1 MNILSCSVG
10 PRFVAALCCSVG
22 LGVASVAHAQTLLS
36 HYILDGSG
44 DDTGSLNIDGTLT
57 GTGAWGA
64 SGTGVGGFDRA
75 LSVGSAAGYL
85 GAATA
90 NNSAFGLS
98 AITIT
103 LWVKIDAASTTQV
116 DRLVSNLNSSSG
128 FDFAINNYTAGTGAW
143 GADSFRLTFGF
154 NSTSGAVQSTS
165 ASYVSDK
172 WLFVAV
178 TYDSAAGGNNVAF
191 YSGDENAAVALA
203 STAAKSGSIVAS
215 SSELRI
221 GSTPA
226 TTQDRTP
233 IALFNDVRIY
243 NGALNAAQL
252 ETVRAS
258 ALSTVPEPSAFAM
271 LAGAAALGGVVMAR
285 RRRAG

>member
-1 MNILSCSVG
+1 MKYRSCSDY
-10 PRFVAALCCSVG
+10 PRLVALLCCSVG
-22 LGVASVAHAQTLLS
+22 LGVVSVARGQTLLS
-36 HYILDGSG
+36 HYTLDGSG
-44 DDTGSLNIDGTLT
+44 GDTGSLNIDGTLT

-64 SGTGVGGFDRA
+64 SGSGVGGFDQA

-103 LWVKIDAASTTQV
+103 LWVNASATANN
-116 DRLVSNLNSSSG
+116 DRLVSNLTTTSG
-128 FDFAINNYTAGTGAW
+128 FDFSFFTGN
-143 GADSFRLTFGF
+143 GGGDFNLGFGF
-154 NSTSGAVQSTS
+154 NSTSGAVQSSSTK
-165 ASYVSDK
+165 YQTDK

-178 TYDSAAGGNNVAF
+178 TYDSALASNNVLF
-191 YSGDENAAVALA
+191 YSGDETASAALNTTSTKTGAISVSA
-203 STAAKSGSIVAS
+203 SA
-215 SSELRI
+215 LRI

-226 TTQDRTP
+226 SGSDRTP

-258 ALSTVPEPSAFAM
+258 ALSTVPEPSSFAM
-271 LAGAAALGGVVMAR
+271 LAGAAALGGVVAR
-285 RRRAG
+285 RRRRIG